1 MAKAKRN
8 IVLKKKDTTG
18 AKKTESAKKSVTT
31 IPQNSKKNV
40 QAVEPKNVQAKVEKE
55 AQKVLGDVGGSV
67 ITKPQGRI
75 RFEAQVA
82 PVPMFLLPSD
92 IRLYLQSH
100 WLSSDVYK
108 RDKKWLEEHKV
119 DMEMVEKLKK
129 FLTERL

>member
-1 MAKAKRN
+1 MAKAKRT

-18 AKKTESAKKSVTT
+18 AKKTVSSKKQVTT
-31 IPQNSKKNV
+31 IPQNTQNSVKKTEANKA
-40 QAVEPKNVQAKVEKE
+40 QEAVEKK
-55 AQKVLGDVGGSV
+55 AQKILGDVGGSV

-82 PVPMFLLPSD
+82 PVPMFMLPAD

-100 WLSSDVYK
+100 GLSSDVYK
-108 RDKKWLEEHKV
+108 RDKEWLEKHNV
-119 DMEMVEKLKK
+119 DMSMVDKLKK

>member
-18 AKKTESAKKSVTT
+18 AKKTVSSKKQVTT
-31 IPQNSKKNV
+31 IHQNTQKSVKNAETNKA
-40 QAVEPKNVQAKVEKE
+40 QETVEKE
-55 AQKVLGDVGGSV
+55 AQKIIGDVGGSV

-82 PVPMFLLPSD
+82 PIPMFMLPAD
-92 IRLYLQSH
+92 IKLYLQSH
-100 WLSSDVYK
+100 GLSSDVYK
-108 RDKKWLEEHKV
+108 RDKEWLEKHNV
-119 DMEMVEKLKK
+119 DMDMVDKLKK

>member
-18 AKKTESAKKSVTT
+18 AKKTVSSKKQVTT
-31 IPQNSKKNV
+31 IPQNTQKSVKKAETNKA
-40 QAVEPKNVQAKVEKE
+40 QETVEKE
-55 AQKVLGDVGGSV
+55 AQKIIGDVGGSV

-82 PVPMFLLPSD
+82 PIPMFMLPAD
-92 IRLYLQSH
+92 IKLYLQSH
-100 WLSSDVYK
+100 GLSSDVYK
-108 RDKKWLEEHKV
+108 RDKEWLEKHNV
-119 DMEMVEKLKK
+119 DMDMVDKLKK

>member
-18 AKKTESAKKSVTT
+18 AKKTVSSKKQVTT
-31 IPQNSKKNV
+31 IPQNTQNSVKNV
-40 QAVEPKNVQAKVEKE
+40 EENKAQEVVEKK
-55 AQKVLGDVGGSV
+55 AQKILGDVGGSV

-82 PVPMFLLPSD
+82 PVPMFMLPAD

-100 WLSSDVYK
+100 GLSSDVYK
-108 RDKKWLEEHKV
+108 RDKEWLEKHNV
-119 DMEMVEKLKK
+119 DMSMVDKLKK